1 MAGSTDE
8 PMRRREEDE
17 ESGIDFRRYFD
28 LFLRHWKLIAATVVL
43 VAGAALVKT
52 YLTPPVYRAAA
63 VISIEREKLALED
76 LGIGEGMFAVRDPD
90 FIPTQIRM
98 IQGRDV
104 IEAVVN
110 ARDESRAAGK
120 GPDAEEAR
128 DAQVSQMIRA
138 ISAQLEVTGVPG
150 TSLIEVAYKSGS
162 PKEAADL
169 ANAVVDAFVTWS
181 RRSRVEQ
188 AGQVSKFL
196 ASQVEQLKKDV
207 QEKERKLAEFGRSRD
222 IVSMDPGT
230 NVSMQKLETFNKD
243 YAAAVAERVNKETR
257 YQQLMATSPETIADQ
272 DPAVAAARAEKQ
284 KLEREYAEKLS
295 VWKPD
300 FPAMKQ
306 LKERILKSQSYI
318 ESASKEAAGREREK
332 ARVEVDSARKREE
345 VIRGVLRTQTSETLG
360 QNVNAVEFANLRVE
374 SAASRTLLETMLKK
388 QAEMEVAARMSGM
401 RQPTARVVERATK
414 PEYRFYPSYR
424 QNVQKALV
432 IGLFLGA
439 AFVLL
444 IDFLDRSVRTQDQ
457 VEKFLVL
464 PALGVIP
471 AIGSGSG
478 RGYGYGHRYG
488 YGLRRKA
495 GGAASSGK
503 ASADGGRPAGEEAV
517 ELIPHTSPRSVVT
530 EAYRAFRALL
540 LLSRAGGVKSIVV
553 TSAVPGEG
561 KTTTALNLAVTLA
574 QLGRRVI
581 LLDADLHKPRVHTIL
596 GLSNRKGL
604 VSVLAEDAKL
614 EDVLQSTP
622 VPNLWVVPAGPLTP
636 NPSGLLSSDAMGN
649 LLKEILAAFDY
660 VVFDSPPV
668 LPVADALILGAI
680 TDGVVVTVL
689 GGKTSREVVAKAR
702 TKLQR
707 ANVKILGVL
716 INNLRVASGAFA
728 GYGGYAKYE
737 YGYGYGAAD
746 ESEAPAEAGQ
756 KS

>member
-1 MAGSTDE
+1 MDTAPDLV
-8 PMRRREEDE
+8 RRREEE
-17 ESGIDFRRYFD
+17 EEPGIDLRRYLD
-28 LFLRHWKLIAATVVL
+28 LFLRQWKLVAITTALVV
-43 VAGAALVKT
+43 GAAAVKT
-52 YLTPPVYRAAA
+52 YLTAPVYRAAA
-63 VISIEREKLALED
+63 ILSIEREKLALEE
-76 LGIGEGMFAVRDPD
+76 LGIGEGMFTVRDPD

-104 IEAVVN
+104 LEAVAD
-110 ARDESRAAGK
+110 ARSDPATAVK

-128 DAQVSQMIRA
+128 EAQVSRMVRA
-138 ISAQLEVTGVPG
+138 IAGSLDVTPVPG
-150 TSLIEVAYKSGS
+150 TSLIEVAYRSGS
-162 PKEAADL
+162 PKEAAEM

-196 ASQVEQLKKDV
+196 AAQIEQLKKDV

-272 DPAVAAARAEKQ
+272 DPAVIAARAEKQ
-284 KLEREYAEKLS
+284 KLEREYAERLS

-306 LKERILKSQSYI
+306 LRERILKSQTYI
-318 ESASKEAAGREREK
+318 ESASREAATREREK
-332 ARVEVDSARKREE
+332 ARVEVESARKREE
-345 VIRGVLRTQTSETLG
+345 VIRGVLRSQTSETLG
-360 QNVNAVEFANLRVE
+360 QNLNAVEFSNLRVE

-388 QAEMEVAARMSGM
+388 QAETEVAARMSGM
-401 RQPTARVVERATK
+401 RQPTARVVERATR
-414 PEYRFYPSYR
+414 PDFRFYPSYR

-432 IGLFLGA
+432 LGLFLGA

-457 VEKFLVL
+457 VEKFLML

-471 AIGSGSG
+471 AVGSGSG
-478 RGYGYGHRYG
+478 RAYGYGYGYG
-488 YGLRRKA
+488 RKRKA
-495 GGAASSGK
+495 AGAASNGK
-503 ASADGGRPAGEEAV
+503 ASGDGGRPAGEDVV
-517 ELIPHTSPRSVVT
+517 ELIPHTNPRSVVT

-540 LLSRAGGVKSIVV
+540 LLSRAGGVKSLVV

-604 VSVLAEDAKL
+604 VSVLAEGAKL
-614 EDVLQSTP
+614 EDVLQTTP
-622 VPNLWVVPAGPLTP
+622 VPNLSVVPAGPLTP
-636 NPSGLLSSDAMGN
+636 NPSGLLSSDAMGQLFKE
-649 LLKEILAAFDY
+649 LLSTFDY

-668 LPVADALILGAI
+668 LPVADALLLGAI

-716 INNLRVASGAFA
+716 INNLRVASGSFA
-728 GYGGYAKYE
+728 GYGSYAKYE
-737 YGYGYGAAD
+737 YGYGYAAAD
-746 ESEAPAEAGQ
+746 EAEAPAEARQ

>member
-1 MAGSTDE
+1 MASSTDE

-76 LGIGEGMFAVRDPD
+76 LGIGEGMFTVRDPD

-110 ARDESRAAGK
+110 ARDEAATAGK

-138 ISAQLEVTGVPG
+138 ITAQLEVTGVPG
-150 TSLIEVAYKSGS
+150 TSLIEVAFKSGS
-162 PKEAADL
+162 PKEAAEV
-169 ANAVVDAFVTWS
+169 ANAVVDGFVTWS

-243 YAAAVAERVNKETR
+243 YAAAVADRVNKETR
-257 YQQLMATSPETIADQ
+257 YQQLMASSPETIADQ
-272 DPAVAAARAEKQ
+272 DPAVIAARAEKQ

-306 LKERILKSQSYI
+306 LKERILKSQTYI
-318 ESASKEAAGREREK
+318 ESASKDAATREREK
-332 ARVEVDSARKREE
+332 ARVEVESARKREE
-345 VIRGVLRTQTSETLG
+345 VIRGVLRSQTSETLG
-360 QNVNAVEFANLRVE
+360 QNLNAVEFSNLRVE

-457 VEKFLVL
+457 VEKFLML

-471 AIGSGSG
+471 AVGSGSA
-478 RGYGYGHRYG
+478 RAYGYGYGYG
-488 YGLRRKA
+488 RKRKA
-495 GGAASSGK
+495 AGAASNGK
-503 ASADGGRPAGEEAV
+503 ASADGGRPAGEDVV
-517 ELIPHTSPRSVVT
+517 ELIPHTNPRSVVT

-604 VSVLAEDAKL
+604 VSVLAEGAKL
-614 EDVLQSTP
+614 EDVLQTTP

-636 NPSGLLSSDAMGN
+636 NPSGLLSSDAMGK
-649 LLKEILAAFDY
+649 LLKDVQGAFDY

-668 LPVADALILGAI
+668 LPVADALLLGAI

-716 INNLRVASGAFA
+716 INNLRVASGSFA
-728 GYGGYAKYE
+728 GYGVYAKYE

>member
-1 MAGSTDE
+1 MSSSTNE

-17 ESGIDFRRYFD
+17 ESGIDFRRYLD

-76 LGIGEGMFAVRDPD
+76 LGIGEGMFTVRDPD

-110 ARDESRAAGK
+110 ARDESRTAGK

-162 PKEAADL
+162 PKEAAEV

-257 YQQLMATSPETIADQ
+257 YQQLLASSPETIADQ
-272 DPAVAAARAEKQ
+272 DPAVIAARAEKQ

-401 RQPTARVVERATK
+401 RQPTARVVERATR

-424 QNVQKALV
+424 QNLQKALV
-432 IGLFLGA
+432 LGLFLGA

-457 VEKFLVL
+457 VEKFLML

-471 AIGSGSG
+471 AVGSGSG
-478 RGYGYGHRYG
+478 RAYGYGYGYG
-488 YGLRRKA
+488 RKRKA
-495 GGAASSGK
+495 AGAASNGK
-503 ASADGGRPAGEEAV
+503 ASADGGRPAGEDVV
-517 ELIPHTSPRSVVT
+517 ELIPHTNPRSVVT

-604 VSVLAEDAKL
+604 VSVLAEGSKL
-614 EDVLQSTP
+614 EDVLQTTP

-636 NPSGLLSSDAMGN
+636 NPSGLLSSDAMGK
-649 LLKEILAAFDY
+649 LLKDVQGAFDY

-716 INNLRVASGAFA
+716 INNLRVASGSFA
-728 GYGGYAKYE
+728 GYGVYAKYE

>member
-1 MAGSTDE
+1 MSGSAPETL
-8 PMRRREEDE
+8 RRREEDE
-17 ESGIDFRRYFD
+17 ETGIDLRRYLD
-28 LFLRHWKLIAATVVL
+28 LLLRHWKLIAATVVV
-43 VAGAALVKT
+43 VAGAAMVKT

-63 VISIEREKLALED
+63 IISIEREKLALED
-76 LGIGEGMFAVRDPD
+76 LGIGEGMFTVRDPD

-110 ARDESRAAGK
+110 ARDEAATAGK

-138 ISAQLEVTGVPG
+138 ITAQLEVTGVPG

-162 PKEAADL
+162 PKEAAEV
-169 ANAVVDAFVTWS
+169 ANAVVDGFVTWS

-196 ASQVEQLKKDV
+196 ASQIEQLKKDV

-243 YAAAVAERVNKETR
+243 YAAAVADRVNKETR
-257 YQQLMATSPETIADQ
+257 YEQLLATSPETIADQ
-272 DPAVAAARAEKQ
+272 DPAVIAARAEKQ

-306 LKERILKSQSYI
+306 LKERILKSQTYI

-332 ARVEVDSARKREE
+332 ARVELESARKREE
-345 VIRGVLRTQTSETLG
+345 VIRGVLRSQTSETLG

-424 QNVQKALV
+424 QNLQKGLV
-432 IGLFLGA
+432 LGLFLGA

-457 VEKFLVL
+457 VEKFLLL

-471 AIGSGSG
+471 AVGTGSG
-478 RGYGYGHRYG
+478 RAYGYGYGY
-488 YGLRRKA
+488 RRKRKA
-495 GGAASSGK
+495 AGAAANGTS
-503 ASADGGRPAGEEAV
+503 ASDGGRPAGEGAV
-517 ELIPHTSPRSVVT
+517 ELIPHTNPRSVVT

-540 LLSRAGGVKSIVV
+540 LLSRAGGVKSLVV

-581 LLDADLHKPRVHTIL
+581 LLDADLHKPRIHAIL

-604 VSVLAEDAKL
+604 VSVLAEGAKL
-614 EDVLQSTP
+614 EDVLQTTP

-636 NPSGLLSSDAMGN
+636 NPSGLLSSDAMGQ
-649 LLKEILAAFDY
+649 LFKELLAAFDY

-668 LPVADALILGAI
+668 LPVADALLLGSI

-716 INNLRVASGAFA
+716 INNLRVASGSFA
-728 GYGGYAKYE
+728 GYGSYAKYE

-746 ESEAPAEAGQ
+746 EAEAPAEAGQ